1 MESILII
8 DSIDVKKYGVD
19 DDADNEIDDGRPSIS
34 LSAPSSFYE
43 KKRRTYEKKSA
54 RTKW

>member
-1 MESILII
+1 MESILVL
-8 DSIDVKKYGVD
+8 DSIDVKKYGVE

-43 KKRRTYEKKSA
+43 KKYGGHTKKKRA
-54 RTKW
+54 